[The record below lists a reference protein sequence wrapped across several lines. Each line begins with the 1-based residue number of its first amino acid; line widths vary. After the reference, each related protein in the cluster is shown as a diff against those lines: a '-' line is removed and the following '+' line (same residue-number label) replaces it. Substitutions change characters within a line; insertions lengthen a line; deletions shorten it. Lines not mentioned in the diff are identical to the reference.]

1 MDDQTRLELARAER
15 AKLILED
22 PLVVAALQDITDSV
36 MKQWRESPKRDA
48 EGREYLFQYFTII
61 EKFKANLAQHME
73 AGKIA
78 AHAIKAEEEQKT
90 LMQKVRERIYG

>member
-1 MDDQTRLELARAER
+1 MDDQQRIDVARADR
-15 AKLILED
+15 ARLILDDE
-22 PLVVAALQDITDSV
+22 LVKGALAD
-36 MKQWRESPKRDA
+36 MKRLIVEAWEQSPVRDT
-48 EGREYLFQYFTII
+48 EGREHLHRYLKVIGQFEGALRAHI
-61 EKFKANLAQHME
+61 E